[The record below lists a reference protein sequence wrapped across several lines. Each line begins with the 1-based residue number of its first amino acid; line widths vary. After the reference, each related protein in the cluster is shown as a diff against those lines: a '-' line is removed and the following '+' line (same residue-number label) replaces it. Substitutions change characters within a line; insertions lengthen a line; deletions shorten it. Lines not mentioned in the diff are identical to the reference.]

1 MHHPRIDVQD
11 MDDTQR
17 TIQEGGDRKM
27 RISDAV
33 VATLAQQL
41 VKEDK
46 LAVKETIAAALGQ
59 IAKPDALHNM
69 CFDCLIKAFTMAR
82 SSEEATLKS
91 MIVWTMGR
99 LSTFETG
106 HKFKKCLIAALQ
118 DPYWKVRAAACT
130 SIANFGTQMAKEGIP
145 ILMKMLKEGQQNK
158 QIVAETIILL
168 GPMGEN

>member
-46 LAVKETIAAALGQ
+46 LAVKETIAAALG
-59 IAKPDALHNM
+59 
-69 CFDCLIKAFTMAR
+69 
-82 SSEEATLKS
+82 
-91 MIVWTMGR
+91 
-99 LSTFETG
+99 
-106 HKFKKCLIAALQ
+106 
-118 DPYWKVRAAACT
+118 
-130 SIANFGTQMAKEGIP
+130 
-145 ILMKMLKEGQQNK
+145 
-158 QIVAETIILL
+158 
-168 GPMGEN
+168 

>member
-1 MHHPRIDVQD
+1 MHHPRIDNQD
-11 MDDTQR
+11 LDDTSR
-17 TIQEGGDRKM
+17 TIQEGERKM
-27 RISDAV
+27 KISNAV

-69 CFDCLIKAFTMAR
+69 CFDCLIKAFSMAR

-106 HKFKKCLIAALQ
+106 QKFKKCLIAAL
-118 DPYWKVRAAACT
+118 
-130 SIANFGTQMAKEGIP
+130 
-145 ILMKMLKEGQQNK
+145 
-158 QIVAETIILL
+158 
-168 GPMGEN
+168 